1 MDKVSEYVRK
11 MAFRDKL
18 LKVLPVD
25 AKIWT
30 ERQYR
35 ALLTVAQQTMSTRA
49 TEAGIYHPR
58 QEPRHRL
65 CKKKK
70 TSETLAHNSRVYD
83 ASR

>member
-35 ALLTVAQQTMSTRA
+35 ALLTVAQQQTMSTRA

-65 CKKKK
+65 CKKKN
-70 TSETLAHNSRVYD
+70 SETLAHNSRVYD